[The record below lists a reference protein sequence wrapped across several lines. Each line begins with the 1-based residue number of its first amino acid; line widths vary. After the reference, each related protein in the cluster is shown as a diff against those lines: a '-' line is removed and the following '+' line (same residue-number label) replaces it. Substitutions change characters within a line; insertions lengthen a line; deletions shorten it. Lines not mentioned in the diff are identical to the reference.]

1 VQEHKH
7 LPPVT
12 SPASGSGLPSAGL
25 NRRQMQVALGIPWLS
40 DGALQ
45 FRPFMFSRGFLTHVI
60 EPSTGRKEKLTAGC
74 AHHRRAAAEF
84 QAAPT
89 SRAITGLPTTVE
101 AGPGRARS
109 LAKRKPDMR
118 KRLLPAML
126 VAPVLVAV
134 LGFSGLIA
142 AGGPA
147 ASSAATTMPAT
158 GIHFNAKKR
167 AFHDAM
173 RALWEIHGTFTER
186 AIVDFVGGLPDTP
199 NVIRHLQRNQV
210 NIGNAIKPFY
220 GSKAGDELTSLLH
233 QHITDAVNCVV
244 AAKAGDQAKL
254 QAAEKAFFA
263 NGNQIARFLHAANPR
278 FWSLPAM
285 KTMMRI
291 HLNQV
296 LALAVDQIKGH
307 YTANIRL
314 YGVYIHHLLFGMADM
329 LSNGI
334 MEQFPGKFR

>member
-1 VQEHKH
+1 
-7 LPPVT
+7 
-12 SPASGSGLPSAGL
+12 
-25 NRRQMQVALGIPWLS
+25 M
-40 DGALQ
+40 
-45 FRPFMFSRGFLTHVI
+45 
-60 EPSTGRKEKLTAGC
+60 
-74 AHHRRAAAEF
+74 
-84 QAAPT
+84 
-89 SRAITGLPTTVE
+89 
-101 AGPGRARS
+101 
-109 LAKRKPDMR
+109 
-118 KRLLPAML
+118 
-126 VAPVLVAV
+126 
-134 LGFSGLIA
+134 
-142 AGGPA
+142 PA
-147 ASSAATTMPAT
+147 A
-158 GIHFNAKKR
+158 GIHFNAKKL

-220 GSKAGDELTSLLH
+220 GNKAGDELTSLLH

-254 QAAEKAFFA
+254 KAAEKAFFA

-334 MEQFPGKFR
+334 MEQFPGKFH

>member
-1 VQEHKH
+1 
-7 LPPVT
+7 
-12 SPASGSGLPSAGL
+12 
-25 NRRQMQVALGIPWLS
+25 
-40 DGALQ
+40 
-45 FRPFMFSRGFLTHVI
+45 
-60 EPSTGRKEKLTAGC
+60 
-74 AHHRRAAAEF
+74 
-84 QAAPT
+84 
-89 SRAITGLPTTVE
+89 
-101 AGPGRARS
+101 
-109 LAKRKPDMR
+109 MR

-126 VAPVLVAV
+126 VAPVLVAI
-134 LGFSGLIA
+134 LGFSGLVA

-147 ASSAATTMPAT
+147 ASSAATTMPAA
-158 GIHFNAKKR
+158 GIHFNAKKL

-220 GSKAGDELTSLLH
+220 GNKAGDELTSLLH

-254 QAAEKAFFA
+254 KAAEKAFFA

-334 MEQFPGKFR
+334 MEQFPGKFH